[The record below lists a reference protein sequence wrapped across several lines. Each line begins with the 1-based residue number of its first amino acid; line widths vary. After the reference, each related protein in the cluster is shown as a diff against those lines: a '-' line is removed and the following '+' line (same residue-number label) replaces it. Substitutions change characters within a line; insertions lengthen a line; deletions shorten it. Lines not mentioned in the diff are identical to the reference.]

1 MNKVILTVVAIAVI
15 AACSKDPEL
24 RINSEIEFSE
34 EYLGTY
40 ISKKSEWVGND
51 SLGNRIIETTEYYN
65 GPKVVDFIV
74 RTDSI
79 FI

>member
-1 MNKVILTVVAIAVI
+1 MNKVILTVVAIAVM

-24 RINSEIEFSE
+24 RINPDIEYSE